1 MELKGLNFIGNEL
14 SGKGKEMFNAINP
27 ANNQKILPGFHQ
39 ATEEEIQVAIKKAE
53 DAFIIYRNKSGKEKA
68 LFLET
73 IGEEIMKLGDDLINR
88 CCEETGLP

>member
-14 SGKGKEMFNAINP
+14 SGKSKEIIYAVNP
-27 ANNQKILPGFHQ
+27 ANNKKILPGFYE

-53 DAFIIYRNKSGKEKA
+53 DAFIIYGYKSGKEKA

-73 IGEEIMKLGDDLINR
+73 IGEEIM
-88 CCEETGLP
+88 